1 MAAEDLKFGT
11 QYTVQGLENSK
22 YNGRIGVCVGLTD
35 QDPARVKLALRSGEI
50 LSLKPSKLV
59 PTDERPPKVPRQSPI
74 SSSSPSPSP
83 STPATQGAATEH
95 RPSPSTPATQGA
107 ATEHPFRFPNEYG
120 TTFDTPMT
128 VEDFAD
134 CCGVSSSV
142 LLFEFGPG
150 VPTHIIRCEQ
160 FEDKTVWHLASL
172 YEIRRL
178 CGISLWQWDKS
189 SVSTYP
195 LDTFIKS
202 REVKNRNH
210 WVQWTMVKDE

>member
-1 MAAEDLKFGT
+1 MAAEDFKFGT
-11 QYTVQGLENSK
+11 QYTVQGLENTK
-22 YNGRIGVCVGLTD
+22 YNGSIGVFVGLTD

-83 STPATQGAATEH
+83 STPATQGMLQSS
-95 RPSPSTPATQGA
+95 PGPSTPATQGMLQSS
-107 ATEHPFRFPNEYG
+107 PFRFPNEYG

-128 VEDFAD
+128 VEAFAD

-142 LLFEFGPG
+142 LLLEFGPG
-150 VPTHIIRCEQ
+150 VPTNIIRCEQ
-160 FEDKTVWHLASL
+160 FEDKTVWHLAAL

-178 CGISLWQWDKS
+178 CGISLWEWDKS

-202 REVKNRNH
+202 REVKNRDH
-210 WVQWTMVKDE
+210 WVQWTMVKDQ

>member
-1 MAAEDLKFGT
+1 MVAEDFKFGT
-11 QYTVQGLENSK
+11 QYTVQGLENTK
-22 YNGRIGVCVGLTD
+22 YNGSIGVFVGLTD

-83 STPATQGAATEH
+83 STPATQGMLQ
-95 RPSPSTPATQGA
+95 SS
-107 ATEHPFRFPNEYG
+107 PFRFPNEYG

-128 VEDFAD
+128 VEAFAD

-142 LLFEFGPG
+142 LLLEFGPG
-150 VPTHIIRCEQ
+150 VPTNIIRCEQ
-160 FEDKTVWHLASL
+160 FEDKTVWHLAAL

-178 CGISLWQWDKS
+178 CGISLWEWDKS

-202 REVKNRNH
+202 REVKNRDH
-210 WVQWTMVKDE
+210 WVQWTMVKDQ

>member
-1 MAAEDLKFGT
+1 MAAEDFKFGT
-11 QYTVQGLENSK
+11 QYTVQGLENTK
-22 YNGRIGVCVGLTD
+22 YNGSIGVFVGLTD

-83 STPATQGAATEH
+83 STPATQGMLQS
-95 RPSPSTPATQGA
+95 SPS
-107 ATEHPFRFPNEYG
+107 RFPNEYG

-128 VEDFAD
+128 VEAFAD

-142 LLFEFGPG
+142 LLLEFGPG
-150 VPTHIIRCEQ
+150 VPTNIIRCEQ
-160 FEDKTVWHLASL
+160 FEDKTVWHLAAL

-178 CGISLWQWDKS
+178 CGISLWEWDKS
-189 SVSTYP
+189 SVSTRTP
-195 LDTFIKS
+195 WTPSS
-202 REVKNRNH
+202 RAGR
-210 WVQWTMVKDE
+210 

>member
-1 MAAEDLKFGT
+1 MAAEDFKFGT
-11 QYTVQGLENSK
+11 LYTVQGLENTK
-22 YNGRIGVCVGLTD
+22 YNGSIGVFVGLTD

-83 STPATQGAATEH
+83 STPATQGMLQS
-95 RPSPSTPATQGA
+95 SPS
-107 ATEHPFRFPNEYG
+107 RFPNEYG

-128 VEDFAD
+128 VEAFAD

-142 LLFEFGPG
+142 LLLEFGPG
-150 VPTHIIRCEQ
+150 VPTNIIRCEQ

-178 CGISLWQWDKS
+178 CGISLWEWDKS

-202 REVKNRNH
+202 REVKNRDH
-210 WVQWTMVKDE
+210 WVQWTMVKDQ

>member
-1 MAAEDLKFGT
+1 MAAEDFKFGT
-11 QYTVQGLENSK
+11 QYTVQGLENTK
-22 YNGRIGVCVGLTD
+22 YNGSIGVFVGLTD
-35 QDPARVKLALRSGEI
+35 QDPARAKLALRTGEI

-83 STPATQGAATEH
+83 STPATQGMLQSS
-95 RPSPSTPATQGA
+95 PGPSTPATQGMLQSN
-107 ATEHPFRFPNEYG
+107 PSRFPNEYG

-128 VEDFAD
+128 VEAFAD

-142 LLFEFGPG
+142 LLLEFGPG
-150 VPTHIIRCEQ
+150 VPTNIIRCEQ

-178 CGISLWQWDKS
+178 CGISLWEWDKS
-189 SVSTYP
+189 SESTYP

-202 REVKNRNH
+202 REVKNRDH
-210 WVQWTMVKDE
+210 WVQWTMVKDQ

>member
-1 MAAEDLKFGT
+1 MAAEEFKFGT
-11 QYTVQGLENSK
+11 QYTVQGLENTK
-22 YNGRIGVCVGLTD
+22 YNGSIGVFVGLTD

-83 STPATQGAATEH
+83 STPATQGMLQS
-95 RPSPSTPATQGA
+95 SPS
-107 ATEHPFRFPNEYG
+107 RFPNEYG

-128 VEDFAD
+128 VEAFAD

-142 LLFEFGPG
+142 LLLEFGPG
-150 VPTHIIRCEQ
+150 VPTNIIRCEQ
-160 FEDKTVWHLASL
+160 FEDKTVWHLAAL

-178 CGISLWQWDKS
+178 CGISLWEWDKS

>member
-1 MAAEDLKFGT
+1 
-11 QYTVQGLENSK
+11 
-22 YNGRIGVCVGLTD
+22 
-35 QDPARVKLALRSGEI
+35 
-50 LSLKPSKLV
+50 
-59 PTDERPPKVPRQSPI
+59 
-74 SSSSPSPSP
+74 
-83 STPATQGAATEH
+83 
-95 RPSPSTPATQGA
+95 
-107 ATEHPFRFPNEYG
+107 
-120 TTFDTPMT
+120 MT

-172 YEIRRL
+172 YEIRRV
-178 CGISLWQWDKS
+178 CGISLSHCHKS

-202 REVKNRNH
+202 REVKNRHH
-210 WVQWTMVKDE
+210 WVQWKMFKDE

>member
-1 MAAEDLKFGT
+1 MAAEDFKFGT
-11 QYTVQGLENSK
+11 QYTVQGLENTK
-22 YNGRIGVCVGLTD
+22 YNGSIGVFVGLTD

-83 STPATQGAATEH
+83 STPATQGMLQSSP
-95 RPSPSTPATQGA
+95 RPSTPATQGMLQSS
-107 ATEHPFRFPNEYG
+107 PSRFPNEYG

-128 VEDFAD
+128 VEAFAD

-142 LLFEFGPG
+142 LLLEFGPG
-150 VPTHIIRCEQ
+150 VPTNIIRCEQ

-178 CGISLWQWDKS
+178 CGRALWEWDKS

-202 REVKNRNH
+202 REVKNRDH
-210 WVQWTMVKDE
+210 WVQWTMVKDQ

>member
-1 MAAEDLKFGT
+1 MAAEDFKFGT
-11 QYTVQGLENSK
+11 QYTVQGLENTK
-22 YNGRIGVCVGLTD
+22 YNGSIGVFVGLTD

-59 PTDERPPKVPRQSPI
+59 PTDERPPKVPRQSPMALLQ
-74 SSSSPSPSP
+74 
-83 STPATQGAATEH
+83 STPNALLQ
-95 RPSPSTPATQGA
+95 STPNAKPDR
-107 ATEHPFRFPNEYG
+107 PFRFPNEYG

-128 VEDFAD
+128 VEAFAD

-142 LLFEFGPG
+142 LLLEFGPG
-150 VPTHIIRCEQ
+150 VPTNIIRCEQ
-160 FEDKTVWHLASL
+160 FEDKTVWHLAAL

-178 CGISLWQWDKS
+178 CGISLWEWDKS

-210 WVQWTMVKDE
+210 WVQWTIVTDE

>member
-1 MAAEDLKFGT
+1 MAAEDFKFGT
-11 QYTVQGLENSK
+11 QYTVQGLENTK
-22 YNGRIGVCVGLTD
+22 YNGSIGVFVGLTD

-83 STPATQGAATEH
+83 STPATQGMLQS
-95 RPSPSTPATQGA
+95 SPS
-107 ATEHPFRFPNEYG
+107 RFPNEYG

-128 VEDFAD
+128 VEAFAD

-142 LLFEFGPG
+142 LLLEFGPG
-150 VPTHIIRCEQ
+150 VHTNIIRCEQ

-178 CGISLWQWDKS
+178 CGISLWEWDKS

-202 REVKNRNH
+202 REVKNRDH
-210 WVQWTMVKDE
+210 WVQWTMVKDQ

>member
-1 MAAEDLKFGT
+1 MAAEDFKFGT
-11 QYTVQGLENSK
+11 LYTVQGLENTK
-22 YNGRIGVCVGLTD
+22 YNGSIGVFVGLTD

-74 SSSSPSPSP
+74 SSSSPSLSP
-83 STPATQGAATEH
+83 STPATQGMLQS
-95 RPSPSTPATQGA
+95 SPS
-107 ATEHPFRFPNEYG
+107 RFPNEYG

-128 VEDFAD
+128 VEAFAD

-142 LLFEFGPG
+142 LLLEFGPG
-150 VPTHIIRCEQ
+150 VPTNIIRCEQ

-178 CGISLWQWDKS
+178 CGRALWEWDKS

-202 REVKNRNH
+202 REVKNRDH
-210 WVQWTMVKDE
+210 WVQWTMVKDQ

>member
-1 MAAEDLKFGT
+1 MAAEDFKFGT
-11 QYTVQGLENSK
+11 QYTVQGLENTK
-22 YNGRIGVCVGLTD
+22 YNGRIGVFVGLTD

-59 PTDERPPKVPRQSPI
+59 PTDERPPKVPRQSPMALLQ
-74 SSSSPSPSP
+74 
-83 STPATQGAATEH
+83 STPNALLQ
-95 RPSPSTPATQGA
+95 STPNAKPDR
-107 ATEHPFRFPNEYG
+107 PFRFPNEYG

-128 VEDFAD
+128 VEAFAD

-142 LLFEFGPG
+142 LLLEFGPG
-150 VPTHIIRCEQ
+150 VPTNIIRCEQ

-202 REVKNRNH
+202 REVKNRDH
-210 WVQWTMVKDE
+210 WVQWTMVKDQ

>member
-1 MAAEDLKFGT
+1 MAAEDFKFGT
-11 QYTVQGLENSK
+11 QYTVQGLENTK
-22 YNGRIGVCVGLTD
+22 YNGSIGVFVGLTD

-83 STPATQGAATEH
+83 SSPATQGAATE
-95 RPSPSTPATQGA
+95 R
-107 ATEHPFRFPNEYG
+107 PFRFPNEYG

-128 VEDFAD
+128 VEAFAD

-142 LLFEFGPG
+142 LLLEFGPG
-150 VPTHIIRCEQ
+150 VPTNIIRCEQ
-160 FEDKTVWHLASL
+160 FEDKTVWHLAPL
-172 YEIRRL
+172 YVIRRL
-178 CGISLWQWDKS
+178 CGISLWDWDKS

-202 REVKNRNH
+202 REVKNRDH
-210 WVQWTMVKDE
+210 WVQWTMVKDQ

>member
-1 MAAEDLKFGT
+1 MAAEDFKFGT
-11 QYTVQGLENSK
+11 LYTVQGLENTK
-22 YNGRIGVCVGLTD
+22 YNGTIGVFVGLTD

-83 STPATQGAATEH
+83 STPATQGMLQS
-95 RPSPSTPATQGA
+95 SPS
-107 ATEHPFRFPNEYG
+107 RFPNEYG

-128 VEDFAD
+128 VEAFAD

-142 LLFEFGPG
+142 LLLEFGPG
-150 VPTHIIRCEQ
+150 VPTNIIRCEQ

-178 CGISLWQWDKS
+178 CGISLWEWDKS

-202 REVKNRNH
+202 REVKNRDH
-210 WVQWTMVKDE
+210 WVQWTMVKDQ

>member
-1 MAAEDLKFGT
+1 MAAEDFKFGT
-11 QYTVQGLENSK
+11 QYTVQGLENTK
-22 YNGRIGVCVGLTD
+22 YNGSIGVFVGLTD

-59 PTDERPPKVPRQSPI
+59 PTDERPPKVPRQSPMALLQ
-74 SSSSPSPSP
+74 
-83 STPATQGAATEH
+83 STPNALLQ
-95 RPSPSTPATQGA
+95 STPNAKPDR
-107 ATEHPFRFPNEYG
+107 PFRFPNEYG

-128 VEDFAD
+128 VEAFAD

-142 LLFEFGPG
+142 LLLEFGPG
-150 VPTHIIRCEQ
+150 VPTNIIRCEQ

-178 CGISLWQWDKS
+178 CGISLWEWDKS

-202 REVKNRNH
+202 REVKNRDH
-210 WVQWTMVKDE
+210 WVQWTMVKDQ

>member
-11 QYTVQGLENSK
+11 QCTVQGLENSK

-83 STPATQGAATEH
+83 STPAI
-95 RPSPSTPATQGA
+95 QGA

-134 CCGVSSSV
+134 CCGVSSSM
-142 LLFEFGPG
+142 LLLEFGPG
-150 VPTHIIRCEQ
+150 VPTNIIRCEQ

-178 CGISLWQWDKS
+178 CGMSLCQWDKS
-189 SVSTYP
+189 SVNTYP

>member
-1 MAAEDLKFGT
+1 MAAEDFKFGT
-11 QYTVQGLENSK
+11 QYTVQGLENTK
-22 YNGRIGVCVGLTD
+22 YNGSIGVFVGLTD

-95 RPSPSTPATQGA
+95 
-107 ATEHPFRFPNEYG
+107 PFRLPNEYG

-128 VEDFAD
+128 VEAFAD

-142 LLFEFGPG
+142 LLLEFGPG
-150 VPTHIIRCEQ
+150 VPTNIIRCEQ
-160 FEDKTVWHLASL
+160 FEDKTVWHLAAL

-178 CGISLWQWDKS
+178 CGISN
-189 SVSTYP
+189 
-195 LDTFIKS
+195 DTMYMWLPTCPRRPS
-202 REVKNRNH
+202 GGSH
-210 WVQWTMVKDE
+210 PT